1 MGGMMGGMGGMAIQP
16 VLVTR
21 GGQPMGVVAVPVGMG
36 PRPMGPVPFPG
47 GDDILLEALRGQ
59 LRDNSPSR
67 GNPPCA
73 VFRWNIFTISG
84 TGLLSLIDFVKLG
97 VADEPNFSSLPGVD
111 ESTALTVLS
120 AVQECHSYPI
130 NKKLP
135 SPGHALSKRDITELG
150 MGSTDP
156 NFRSSDKTL

>member
-36 PRPMGPVPFPG
+36 P
-47 GDDILLEALRGQ
+47 RGQ

-135 SPGHALSKRDITELG
+135 LPSPGHALSKRDITELG